1 MREDFEEHLLPW
13 AAQFP
18 DRLRLPE
25 FTWDRFRTAASW
37 VASRAFGVDGWHG
50 ASCGPRHLQLASESG
65 GFSECIDHVS
75 MLTVRVDR
83 AKCSG

>member
-18 DRLRLPE
+18 ERLRLID
-25 FTWDRFRTAASW
+25 FTWDRFRVAASW

-50 ASCGPRHLQLASESG
+50 AGGNHAAKSCTPIWPRVRRTLT
-65 GFSECIDHVS
+65 CIGQVS
-75 MLTVRVDR
+75 TPN
-83 AKCSG
+83 S